1 MSCMI
6 EEQLD
11 EARKKKRNHKGRQNP
26 HFGHIMSDASRNA
39 ISESQKARYEFYKK
53 AAANIMTEDRVRE
66 IIKET
71 VQDYL
76 ANNAKQIKDNNK
88 NIDIRL

>member
-1 MSCMI
+1 MSYSMI
-6 EEQLD
+6 EKQLD
-11 EARKKKRNHKGRQNP
+11 EAKKKKRNHKGKQNP

-39 ISESQKARYEFYKK
+39 ISESQKARFAYYQK

-66 IIKET
+66 IINET
-71 VQDYL
+71 VKDYL
-76 ANNAKQIKDNNK
+76 TKKANNNNNK